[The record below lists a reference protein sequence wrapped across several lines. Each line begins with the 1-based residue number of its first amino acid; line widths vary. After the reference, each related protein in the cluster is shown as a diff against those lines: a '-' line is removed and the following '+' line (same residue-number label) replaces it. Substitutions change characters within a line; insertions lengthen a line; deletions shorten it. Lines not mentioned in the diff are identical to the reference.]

1 MRDRLHVGVGTV
13 GGCKTSGNHALSI
26 SREGH
31 GMKSLGAIH
40 ALILIAR
47 ELNSPTRIMEVRLQ
61 AG

>member
-13 GGCKTSGNHALSI
+13 GVCKTSG
-26 SREGH
+26 REGH
-31 GMKSLGAIH
+31 GMKSLGEIH
-40 ALILIAR
+40 ALILIAG